1 MSLWPTICWGSSC
14 GGLPSAGTIQPR
26 CCPHGCFLRVI
37 TASNPQVRT
46 RAVTPANAPAR
57 RSCGLWSAKMER
69 VPEALQLPVI
79 VEGRRPLALKRQPLE
94 KLDFLRGRRA
104 AERRILEEFLEPGL
118 LADRLFGFPL
128 DKLESL
134 RLPWDDAVVEDNLQT
149 ERRKVD
155 VPGFNQRIQERDAVL
170 SGHVEDVRI
179 EELEHD
185 DPHLL
190 IAAAT
195 EPSHH
200 PEPVVILEF
209 VFRHALD
216 HVEQRLGDEAFELA
230 EGLRFKDRADEFLPL
245 GITLAQDQLADFVK
259 QGGGLVPQ
267 FPLQFFLALEV
278 RQLRQLPRR
287 ELQELVDPA
296 IDVGAARRGGRLLPS
311 QQLRYVGVG
320 HAGGAGEILL
330 LQPQFLQPLPDHK
343 WD

>member
-1 MSLWPTICWGSSC
+1 MSLCPTICWGSSC

-26 CCPHGCFLRVI
+26 CCPHGCLLRVI
-37 TASNPQVRT
+37 TASNPEVLLR
-46 RAVTPANAPAR
+46 PK
-57 RSCGLWSAKMER
+57 LWLAGEPGIS
-69 VPEALQLPVI
+69 
-79 VEGRRPLALKRQPLE
+79 GRRGAAAPMRNPSAAAVAKDLRASYWSLPRPSLELQPLE

-134 RLPWDDAVVEDNLQT
+134 RLPWDDAVVQDNLQT
-149 ERRKVD
+149 ERRQVD
-155 VPGFNQRIQERDAVL
+155 VPGFNQRIQERDAVF

-200 PEPVVILEF
+200 PEPVVILEL

-216 HVEQRLGDEAFELA
+216 H
-230 EGLRFKDRADEFLPL
+230 
-245 GITLAQDQLADFVK
+245 
-259 QGGGLVPQ
+259 
-267 FPLQFFLALEV
+267 LQ
-278 RQLRQLPRR
+278 
-287 ELQELVDPA
+287 
-296 IDVGAARRGGRLLPS
+296 
-311 QQLRYVGVG
+311 
-320 HAGGAGEILL
+320 
-330 LQPQFLQPLPDHK
+330 
-343 WD
+343 

>member
-1 MSLWPTICWGSSC
+1 MLMSLFV
-14 GGLPSAGTIQPR
+14 LPVYDG
-26 CCPHGCFLRVI
+26 
-37 TASNPQVRT
+37 
-46 RAVTPANAPAR
+46 
-57 RSCGLWSAKMER
+57 AKMER
-69 VPEALQLPVI
+69 VSEVLQLPVI
-79 VEGRRPLALKRQPLE
+79 VEGRRPLALELQPLE
-94 KLDFLRGRRA
+94 KLDFLCGRRA

-134 RLPWDDAVVEDNLQT
+134 RLPWDDAVVQDNLQT
-149 ERRKVD
+149 ERRQVD
-155 VPGFNQRIQERDAVL
+155 VPGFNQRIQERDAVF

-209 VFRHALD
+209 VFRHALH
-216 HVEQRLGDEAFELA
+216 HVQQRLGDEAFELA
-230 EGLRFKDRADEFLPL
+230 EGLRFKDRADVFLPL

-267 FPLQFFLALEV
+267 FLSTSN
-278 RQLRQLPRR
+278 LRLSSV
-287 ELQELVDPA
+287 LDKCSTL
-296 IDVGAARRGGRLLPS
+296 S
-311 QQLRYVGVG
+311 LRYSTY
-320 HAGGAGEILL
+320 
-330 LQPQFLQPLPDHK
+330 DSSM
-343 WD
+343 